1 MSTSLD
7 SRRKVS
13 IAIRY
18 LQSKIVKIHTVKN
31 PMEPFLTSD
40 LHVSG
45 HGLAIRDVPYHP
57 ACSWKMLGD
66 SIKTKNEC

>member
-18 LQSKIVKIHTVKN
+18 LQSKIVKIHTVETN
-31 PMEPFLTSD
+31 GTLSDERLTCERPRS
-40 LHVSG
+40 
-45 HGLAIRDVPYHP
+45 R
-57 ACSWKMLGD
+57 
-66 SIKTKNEC
+66 N